1 MIGGFRAGDLAK
13 IKEFVNRR
21 KIVAGRNAA
30 VSDTPDGRALSA
42 LSDKRAQLPIPWQ
55 PFRAILNLKA
65 EDEPPELKEY
75 ICVIPGGVEHCSYSN
90 RLDWPAGINP
100 PDSVIL
106 RRVTTEAVA
115 DVGDAFDFGDAP
127 LEITQHDDYY
137 ILGEYANW
145 RDLTLFVVFGTSQ
158 LNYCLAYAYGAADS
172 VSLSPMGMRYTMPVC
187 YIPKDAPLDVAWGGR
202 SLIPGGTA
210 LNITFD
216 SDIFAFTY
224 EGGTPYVRERSL
236 SSGYNY
242 RETDRVAS
250 LYGVHAIAGD
260 TLGASVVVPEAAEF
274 FRGEWQ
280 STFNIERDLSAAS
293 ALMRVAQNF
302 DLPSWCLELEYAP
315 FTSLYIAP
323 DRLIARLCGF
333 ANNAG
338 AITYAEGRTD
348 AEAFGM
354 ENTPR
359 VIKVEP
365 VPCEYEYDD
374 NGKIIL
380 PNGSNIVARNKQS
393 IAYLDPFTILDI
405 VFGIGN
411 FGHAMYYWDDNDGSG
426 TEDGGPKDKYYVGQ
440 EGSGLWLSLS
450 DALNNSQAYLSLLS
464 VLQGMISA
472 LREWQTALDAFIQR
486 TVDEQWEERM
496 SKLESDLMSLNV
508 GDIAELEDDIA
519 ELEGWLL

>member
-1 MIGGFRAGDLAK
+1 MTGGFRAGDLAK

-21 KIVAGRNAA
+21 KIIAGRNAA

-42 LSDKRAQLPIPWQ
+42 VSDMRAQLPIPWQ
-55 PFRAILNLKA
+55 PFRAILNLKP
-65 EDEPPELKEY
+65 DTEPPELKEY
-75 ICVIPGGVEHCSYSN
+75 VCVVPGGVEHCSYDN
-90 RLDWPAGINP
+90 RLDWPAGITA
-100 PDSVIL
+100 L
-106 RRVTTEAVA
+106 HRVTTEPVD
-115 DVGDAFDFGDAP
+115 DVGDAFDFGDEP
-127 LEITQHDDYY
+127 LEITLHDGCY
-137 ILGEYANW
+137 ILGEYADW
-145 RDLTLFVVFGTSQ
+145 RDLTLYVVFGIDQ
-158 LNYCLAYAYGAADS
+158 LNYCLAYARSSADA
-172 VSLSPMGMRYTMPVC
+172 VSLSPMGTRYTMPVC
-187 YIPKDAPLDVAWGGR
+187 HIPKDAPLDVAWGGR
-202 SLIPGGTA
+202 SYTPGGTA

-224 EGGTPYVRERSL
+224 EGTPYVRERSL

-250 LYGVHAIAGD
+250 LYGVHAVASD
-260 TLGASVVVPEAAEF
+260 TLGASVVVPEAAEYF
-274 FRGEWQ
+274 GSEWQ
-280 STFNIERDLSAAS
+280 STFSIERDLPAAS
-293 ALMRVAQNF
+293 ALMRVARDF

-348 AEAFGM
+348 AEAFGL
-354 ENTPR
+354 ENKPR

-365 VPCEYEYDD
+365 VEYEFEYDE

-380 PNGSNIVARNKQS
+380 PNGSDIVARCQQS
-393 IAYLDPFTILDI
+393 IRYINPFNILDI
-405 VFGIGN
+405 VFGTGVGQN
-411 FGHAMYYWDDNDGSG
+411 SMYYFSADNGSG

-464 VLQGMISA
+464 VLQGLISS
-472 LREWQTALDAFIQR
+472 LSTWQAALDAFIQR

-496 SKLESDLMSLNV
+496 SKLDTDLQSLLT
-508 GDIAELEDDIA
+508 GDIAQLEDDIA
-519 ELEGWLL
+519 ELEGA